1 MTLSQGVHAQ
11 AALPNHRLPTLA
23 LAALGIVYGDIGTS
37 PLYAL
42 KEVFA
47 GVHPVPITTANII
60 GILSLVFWSLVVV
73 VSIKYVVFI
82 MRADNRGEGGIMA
95 LMALALR
102 KVESPRVRV
111 AIMLAGIAG
120 AALFYGDGVITPAIS
135 VLSAVEGLEIA
146 TPALKPFVIPF
157 TIIILVILFALQ
169 RKGTAGIGALFGP
182 IMGVWFATLALLGV
196 LNILHEPHV
205 MQSLNPLHGIA
216 FILSNPWLGFLALG
230 GVVLALTG
238 AEALYADMGH
248 FGRKPI
254 QMAWFGL
261 VLPALVL
268 NYFGQGALLLHNP
281 AAVQNPFY
289 LLAPSWALYPM
300 IALSTAATIIAS
312 QAVISG
318 AFSMTRE
325 AMQLGYSPR
334 MEVQHTSERAIGQ
347 IYLPGIN
354 WTLLIAVIALV
365 LGFRSSA
372 NLGAA
377 YGIAVTG
384 TMLITTVL
392 AFIVVRRLW
401 GWGWVKSGLLIS
413 VFLIIDIA
421 FFTANAIKIED
432 GGWFPLVFG
441 LGVFT
446 LMSTWKRGRQL
457 LRTSIEDQ
465 SIPLEPFIAG
475 LSTSSMSRVPGT
487 AVFLSTNPK
496 AVPHALLHN
505 LKHNKVLH
513 QRIALVTVR
522 VEGVPHLAESDWVA
536 VEPLPNNF
544 YRILVRF
551 GFKDEPDLPKALE
564 QCAQYGVSFN
574 VMETS
579 FFLGRETLIP
589 KIGSGMALWR
599 EKLFIAMF
607 RNAGSMADFF
617 HLPPNRV
624 IELGTQVV
632 L

>member
-1 MTLSQGVHAQ
+1 MPQVKTEQRS
-11 AALPNHRLPTLA
+11 RLPILA
-23 LAALGIVYGDIGTS
+23 LAALGVVYGDIGTS

-47 GVHPVPITTANII
+47 GAHPVPITAPNIY
-60 GILSLVFWSLVVV
+60 GILSLVLWSLIIV

-102 KVESPRVRV
+102 KVENPRARV

-135 VLSAVEGLEIA
+135 VLSAVEGLEVA
-146 TPALKPFVIPF
+146 TPTFKPYVIPL
-157 TIIILVILFALQ
+157 TIIVLVILFAFQ

-205 MQSLNPLHGIA
+205 MQSLNPMHAIA
-216 FILSNPWLGFLALG
+216 FMVSNPWLGFLSLG

-254 QMAWFGL
+254 QMAWFVL

-289 LLAPSWALYPM
+289 LLAPTWALYPM

-334 MEVQHTSERAIGQ
+334 MEVQHTSERQIGQ

-354 WTLLIAVIALV
+354 WALLIAVIALV

-384 TMLITTVL
+384 TMLITTIL

-401 GWGWVKSGLLIS
+401 GWGWLKSGLLIS
-413 VFLIIDIA
+413 VFLVIDIA
-421 FFTANAIKIED
+421 FFAANAIKIED

-457 LRTSIEDQ
+457 LRLCMENQ
-465 SIPLEPFIAG
+465 AIPLESFIEG
-475 LSTSSMSRVPGT
+475 LRSSSMPRVPGT
-487 AVFLSTNPK
+487 AVFLSTDPQ

-505 LKHNKVLH
+505 LKHNRVLH

-522 VEGVPHLAESDWVA
+522 IEGVPHIPENEWVA
-536 VEPLPNNF
+536 VETLPDNF
-544 YRILVRF
+544 YRIGIRF
-551 GFKDEPDLPKALE
+551 GFKDEPDLPLALA
-564 QCAQYGVSFN
+564 QCAQYGVPFN

-589 KIGSGMALWR
+589 KVGSGMALWR

-617 HLPPNRV
+617 KLPPNRV

>member
-1 MTLSQGVHAQ
+1 MSQVKTEQRG
-11 AALPNHRLPTLA
+11 RLPILA
-23 LAALGIVYGDIGTS
+23 VAALGVVYGDIGTS

-47 GVHPVPITTANII
+47 GAHPVPITAPNIM
-60 GILSLVFWSLVVV
+60 GILSMVFWSLVIV
-73 VSIKYVVFI
+73 VSIKYVMFI
-82 MRADNRGEGGIMA
+82 MRADNRGEGGIIA

-102 KVESPRVRV
+102 KVEHPRARV

-135 VLSAVEGLEIA
+135 VLSAIEGLEVA
-146 TPALKPFVIPF
+146 TPAFKPYVIPL
-157 TIIILVILFALQ
+157 TIIVLVILFAFQ

-196 LNILHEPHV
+196 QNILHAPDV
-205 MQSLNPLHGIA
+205 IQSLNPVYGLT
-216 FILSNPWLGFLALG
+216 FLLSNPWLGFLSLG
-230 GVVLALTG
+230 GVVLTLTG

-248 FGRKPI
+248 FGRRPI
-254 QMAWFGL
+254 QIAWFAL

-281 AAVQNPFY
+281 NAVQNPFY

-300 IALSTAATIIAS
+300 ILLSTAATIIAS

-334 MEVQHTSERAIGQ
+334 MEVQHTSERQMGQ
-347 IYLPGIN
+347 IYMPGIN
-354 WTLLIAVIALV
+354 WALLIAVIALV
-365 LGFRSSA
+365 LGFRNSA

-384 TMLITTVL
+384 TMLITTML

-401 GWGWVKSGLLIS
+401 GWGWVKSGVLIS
-413 VFLIIDIA
+413 IFLIIDIA
-421 FFTANAIKIED
+421 FFAANAIKIED

-446 LMSTWKRGRQL
+446 LMSTWKRGRQI
-457 LRTSIEDQ
+457 LRQCMESQ
-465 SIPLEPFIAG
+465 AIPLVSFIEG
-475 LSTSSMSRVPGT
+475 LHSSSMPRVPGT
-487 AVFLSTNPK
+487 AVFLSNDPQ

-505 LKHNKVLH
+505 LKHNRVLH

-522 VEGVPHLAESDWVA
+522 VEGVPHIPQSEWVA
-536 VEPLPNNF
+536 VETLQDNF
-544 YRILVRF
+544 FRIVVRF
-551 GFKDEPDLPKALE
+551 GFKDEPDLPLALE
-564 QCAQYGVSFN
+564 QCAQYGVPFD

-589 KIGSGMALWR
+589 KVGSGMALWR
-599 EKLFIAMF
+599 EKLFVTMF

-617 HLPPNRV
+617 KLPPNRV

-632 L
+632 I

>member
-1 MTLSQGVHAQ
+1 MSQVKTEQGG
-11 AALPNHRLPTLA
+11 RLPILA
-23 LAALGIVYGDIGTS
+23 LAALGVVYGDIGTS

-47 GVHPVPITTANII
+47 GAHPVPISAANIM
-60 GILSLVFWSLVVV
+60 GILSLVFWSLVIV

-82 MRADNRGEGGIMA
+82 MRADNRGEGGIIA

-102 KVESPRVRV
+102 KVENPRARV

-135 VLSAVEGLEIA
+135 VLSAVEGLEVA
-146 TPALKPFVIPF
+146 TPAFKPYVIPL
-157 TIIILVILFALQ
+157 TIVVLLILFAFQ
-169 RKGTAGIGALFGP
+169 RKGTSGIGALFGP
-182 IMGVWFATLALLGV
+182 IMGVWFGTLALLGV

-205 MQSLNPLHGIA
+205 MQSLNPVYGMM
-216 FILSNPWLGFLALG
+216 FMLSNPWLGFLALG

-261 VLPALVL
+261 VLPALAL

-334 MEVQHTSERAIGQ
+334 MEVQHTSERQIGQ

-354 WTLLIAVIALV
+354 WALLIAVIALV

-384 TMLITTVL
+384 TMLITTIL
-392 AFIVVRRLW
+392 GFIVVRRLW

-421 FFTANAIKIED
+421 FFAANAIKIED

-457 LRTSIEDQ
+457 LRLCMENQ
-465 SIPLEPFIAG
+465 AIPLESFIEG
-475 LSTSSMSRVPGT
+475 LRSSSMPRVPGT
-487 AVFLSTNPK
+487 AVFLSTNPH

-505 LKHNKVLH
+505 LKHNRVLH

-522 VEGVPHLAESDWVA
+522 VEGVPHISKSDWVA
-536 VEPLPNNF
+536 VETLPDNF
-544 YRILVRF
+544 YRIIVRF
-551 GFKDEPDLPKALE
+551 GFKDEPDLPQALE
-564 QCAQYGVSFN
+564 QCAQYGVPFN

-589 KIGSGMALWR
+589 KVGSGMALWR
-599 EKLFIAMF
+599 EKLFIAMY

-617 HLPPNRV
+617 NLPPNRV